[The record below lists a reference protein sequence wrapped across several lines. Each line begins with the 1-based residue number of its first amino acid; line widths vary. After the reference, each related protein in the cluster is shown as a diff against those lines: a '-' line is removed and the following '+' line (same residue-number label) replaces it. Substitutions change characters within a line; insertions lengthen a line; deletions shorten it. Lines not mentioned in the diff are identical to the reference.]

1 MMMTRTTRDYLLGIY
16 GVADP
21 LRTLARGNLYVL
33 LAENE
38 ADALRAVL
46 PSAAADTEPP
56 LFLLLEQPDRAV
68 LKKAAAPMSLSSI
81 RAFAAAPVRNLRG
94 RGAGLVESAR
104 SLYSALSPGVS
115 SAVLSFGA
123 ESALMLHAEELARVI
138 ADCAVAAQ
146 DRALPILI
154 IFYGETALELSGA
167 LMRESAHLSGLALL
181 YASEKETKWRTVF
194 WHVPGFH
201 SGESEMLLSP
211 AALPAGGFKTLSAAK
226 AEDVSGDDDFIWSA
240 APILEYDEGKNSPV
254 HPLGSNAEVFERG
267 LMSTAA
273 TLVFRIDQPSDIK
286 PAAKMIAELRTRRG
300 RLLKIAVCAVGS
312 PLRAS
317 SEAFL
322 LACGANLLFE
332 PKATA
337 GHVRVMLSSLSG
349 VTFPHAPP
357 ADFDAL
363 ARSFEVISVM
373 GLQAVGKFL
382 ELAENAVRSP
392 FDRQDMHGAFVL
404 LEPDPSLTAE
414 EAMTQFAPRRSGD
427 IGAVLGNRG
436 VVFLSGCHPSYV
448 ELSLQRTFLLDPA
461 LLFHSYHAAFDDR
474 DVLALIARCRA
485 FLAENRTSK
494 NIYDRRL
501 PRRPAD
507 AAPQPG
513 SRTTDRFG
521 LSLMKPNPITPV
533 RCKSRASQSE

>member
-1 MMMTRTTRDYLLGIY
+1 MT
-16 GVADP
+16 
-21 LRTLARGNLYVL
+21 
-33 LAENE
+33 
-38 ADALRAVL
+38 
-46 PSAAADTEPP
+46 
-56 LFLLLEQPDRAV
+56 
-68 LKKAAAPMSLSSI
+68 
-81 RAFAAAPVRNLRG
+81 
-94 RGAGLVESAR
+94 
-104 SLYSALSPGVS
+104 
-115 SAVLSFGA
+115 
-123 ESALMLHAEELARVI
+123 
-138 ADCAVAAQ
+138 
-146 DRALPILI
+146 
-154 IFYGETALELSGA
+154 
-167 LMRESAHLSGLALL
+167 
-181 YASEKETKWRTVF
+181 
-194 WHVPGFH
+194 
-201 SGESEMLLSP
+201 
-211 AALPAGGFKTLSAAK
+211 
-226 AEDVSGDDDFIWSA
+226 
-240 APILEYDEGKNSPV
+240 
-254 HPLGSNAEVFERG
+254 SN
-267 LMSTAA
+267 
-273 TLVFRIDQPSDIK
+273 
-286 PAAKMIAELRTRRG
+286 
-300 RLLKIAVCAVGS
+300 
-312 PLRAS
+312 
-317 SEAFL
+317 
-322 LACGANLLFE
+322 
-332 PKATA
+332 
-337 GHVRVMLSSLSG
+337 

-513 SRTTDRFG
+513 SRTTDRLR